1 VFALAARSLAVP
13 LAELCSSVTTKAS
26 GGATLKSRSYG
37 YDDAN
42 QVTSTTDGSVT
53 TTYGYDLAG
62 QLTSEV
68 RSGYSVAYAYDANG
82 NRTSR
87 TVNSV
92 TETYSY
98 DAADKL
104 LSVSGGSD
112 PRTFG
117 YDAAG
122 RTTSIVRSSGTTT
135 LSYDYESRITSVS
148 GPEVS
153 LSHTYNGLDTRVATT
168 QNSVSRT
175 FKRDGAYVTDPVL
188 SDGAASY
195 TPSISERRGTATTFL
210 HSGIKNADAQTS
222 AAGSVSGTRV
232 YDAFG
237 AELSSTGSWQ
247 GAFGYAGG
255 FGYQEEA
262 NGFKLLGHRYY
273 DPSTGRF
280 LTRDPA
286 KDGRNWY
293 AYCGNNP
300 VSQADPVGEA
310 AMQAALPLAGAC
322 AAADGPIP
330 AGDLIAIVI
339 LIGAIVI
346 EASEADDAPPPLPC
360 PWPDN
365 KVPDTDSPPEGWER
379 TPPVDGNFTRIPI
392 GLAWSLRPDLGHPP
406 PIGPHWDVWPRG
418 GSKLRHPPGPW
429 SPPRLS

>member
-1 VFALAARSLAVP
+1 VFALAAQSLAVP
-13 LAELCSSVTTKAS
+13 LSELCSSVTIKAT

-148 GPEVS
+148 GPGMS
-153 LSHTYNGLDTRVATT
+153 LSHPYNGLDTRVATT

-188 SDGAASY
+188 SDGVASY
-195 TPSISERRGTATTFL
+195 TPSISERRGTAMDVVTELLRPELINKTLLILSETIDPKVAVEARPKSFVAGRAHL
-210 HSGIKNADAQTS
+210 LDLQKQAILVAVDRDAPH
-222 AAGSVSGTRV
+222 GLRV
-232 YDAFG
+232 TG
-237 AELSSTGSWQ
+237 ATGSNTSRGRWRASARATP
-247 GAFGYAGG
+247 GSS
-255 FGYQEEA
+255 
-262 NGFKLLGHRYY
+262 R
-273 DPSTGRF
+273 PS
-280 LTRDPA
+280 
-286 KDGRNWY
+286 
-293 AYCGNNP
+293 
-300 VSQADPVGEA
+300 
-310 AMQAALPLAGAC
+310 
-322 AAADGPIP
+322 
-330 AGDLIAIVI
+330 
-339 LIGAIVI
+339 
-346 EASEADDAPPPLPC
+346 
-360 PWPDN
+360 
-365 KVPDTDSPPEGWER
+365 
-379 TPPVDGNFTRIPI
+379 
-392 GLAWSLRPDLGHPP
+392 
-406 PIGPHWDVWPRG
+406 
-418 GSKLRHPPGPW
+418 
-429 SPPRLS
+429 